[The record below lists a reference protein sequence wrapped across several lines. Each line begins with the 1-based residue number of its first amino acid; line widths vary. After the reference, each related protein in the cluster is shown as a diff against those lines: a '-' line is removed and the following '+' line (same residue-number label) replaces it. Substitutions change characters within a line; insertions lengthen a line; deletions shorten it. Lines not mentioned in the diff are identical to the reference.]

1 MTLCVSLVAVPGLA
15 AQQAHEAKPTAKGTD
30 ALAKIRQV
38 MSAAPDDIGK
48 NAAIVEM
55 DQNGQMKQLR
65 AGTNGWTC
73 MPSRRGTAGAEAPMC
88 LDKPWMDWVDAW
100 MHKTPPHTSTMGIAY
115 MLRGDMGAN
124 GAPQV
129 RAPEAVIRRPP
140 AFVRNLLAPVSGST
154 GQEITD
160 LAVS

>member
-1 MTLCVSLVAVPGLA
+1 VTLWVSLVAVLGWA
-15 AQQAHEAKPTAKGTD
+15 AQQAHEAKPTAKGAD
-30 ALAKIRQV
+30 ALGKTRQA

-88 LDKPWMDWVDAW
+88 LDKTWMDWADAW
-100 MHKTPPHTSTMGIAY
+100 MHKTPPHSSTMGIAY
-115 MLRGDMGAN
+115 MLRGDMGASN
-124 GAPQV
+124 ADPCATAP
-129 RAPEAVIRRPP
+129 
-140 AFVRNLLAPVSGST
+140 NS
-154 GQEITD
+154 
-160 LAVS
+160 